1 MNVTTPNVDTI
12 IQGDCLEEM
21 KKLPDKSI
29 DAIVTDPP
37 FAFAGGLSNGSSS
50 QTDSQFFAYWWK
62 DVCKEL
68 NRVMKPEG
76 EGFIWCDWKTAA
88 ILANGFK
95 PTMQTYDVLR
105 VSQMLYHYRE
115 MPGQGKPF
123 RSSVDMIAYIRAA
136 KSTGH
141 RIPATTHNHIS
152 KYWYYGK
159 HEFHPAEK
167 DPELCE
173 MLIGWCSDPGA
184 IILDPFSGSGTTAI
198 ACKRSGRHFVGIEL
212 SEEYA
217 EIARKRIESTPANL
231 DTFSTPRMSL
241 NTWALEGVK
250 E

>member
-1 MNVTTPNVDTI
+1 MLDFNKI
-12 IQGDCLEEM
+12 HCGDCLELM
-21 KKLPDKSI
+21 KEIPSSSI
-29 DAIVTDPP
+29 DSIVTDPP

-50 QTDSQFFAYWWK
+50 QTDSQFFSYWWK

-68 NRVMKPEG
+68 NRVMKADG

-88 ILANGFK
+88 ILSTGFK
-95 PTMQTYDVLR
+95 PTMQTYDVIR

-123 RSSVDMIAYIRAA
+123 RSSVDMIAYIRGS
-136 KSTGH
+136 KSEGN

-173 MLIGWCSDPGA
+173 MLIGWCSDIGDVV
-184 IILDPFSGSGTTAI
+184 LDPFLGSGTTAV
-198 ACKRSGRHFVGIEL
+198 ACKRSGRRFIGIEL
-212 SEEYA
+212 SEEYT
-217 EIARKRIESTPANL
+217 EIANRRLAAIPENLETYGKKRPQQT
-231 DTFSTPRMSL
+231 L
-241 NTWALEGVK
+241 NI
-250 E
+250 